1 MPQTDEVFHAI
12 ADANRRKLLDV
23 LAGGELP
30 AHQLASRFQ
39 ISFAAVSQH
48 LKVLHE
54 AGLVKRRAEGR
65 QRIYSLAPLRLRE
78 IDDWTSR
85 YRRFWQG
92 RLKHLRSYL
101 DDEGRGSEPGS
112 RSHV

>member
-1 MPQTDEVFHAI
+1 MRSMQAADNVFRAI

-30 AHQLASRFQ
+30 AQKLASRFDV
-39 ISFAAVSQH
+39 SFAAVSQH
-48 LKVLHE
+48 LKVLHD
-54 AGLVKRRAEGR
+54 AGLVKRRVKGR

-78 IDDWTSR
+78 VDDWTAR

-92 RLKHLRSYL
+92 RLKRLRSYL
-101 DDEGRGSEPGS
+101 DEEQ
-112 RSHV
+112 